1 MNTKSLH
8 MDRMRR
14 FQQAGLYLVTSQALS
29 GGRTTLAIVDAALA
43 GGVRLIQL
51 REKEMPMPDFFRL
64 AEQIRARTARADALL
79 IINDR
84 VDVALAVGADGVH
97 LGQTDFP
104 IGPAR
109 RLAPDLI
116 IGVST
121 HSPAEAQA
129 AERAGASYINI
140 GPLFPTQTKTW
151 SGEFLGLEG
160 LRKIARCVTIPWTV
174 MGGIKPE
181 HIPDLRKAGA
191 RTIAIVTTVTAA
203 ADPAQAVRDL
213 LALLRIGHR
222 TEEDTRRR
230 MPDARPEKR
239 GAGRQTTRDA
249 GQAPYLS
256 RAARDD

>member
-1 MNTKSLH
+1 
-8 MDRMRR
+8 MRR

-29 GGRTTLAIVDAALA
+29 RGRSTLAIVDAALA

-51 REKEMPMPDFFRL
+51 REKEMPIPDFWKL
-64 AEQIRARTARADALL
+64 AGQIRARTAQAGALL

-84 VDVALAVGADGVH
+84 MDVALAVGADGVH
-97 LGQTDFP
+97 LGQADFS
-104 IGPAR
+104 IASAR

-116 IGVST
+116 IGAST

-160 LRKIARCVTIPWTV
+160 LGEIAPLVTIPWTV

-181 HIPDLRKAGA
+181 HVPALIRAGA
-191 RTIAIVTTVTAA
+191 RTIAVVTAVTAA
-203 ADPAQAVRDL
+203 ADPAQAARDL
-213 LALLRIGHR
+213 LALLQGN
-222 TEEDTRRR
+222 DRR
-230 MPDARPEKR
+230 P
-239 GAGRQTTRDA
+239 
-249 GQAPYLS
+249 
-256 RAARDD
+256 